1 MRAIILSD
9 THGSRNKLCETV
21 AALGDFD
28 VLVHLGD
35 GASDLDAVR
44 PYINADIIAVQGN
57 NDIFTNLPE
66 WRAIELCG
74 QKVYCCHG
82 HNAGVRGKRDTLA
95 RLAREAGCSLAF
107 YGHTHSQADETID
120 GVRCMNPGSIGYPVG
135 GRAVIEMT
143 DDGGETNIRFITGL

>member
-35 GASDLDAVR
+35 GASDPDPVR
-44 PYINADIIAVQGN
+44 PYKNADSMAVKGN
-57 NDIFTNLPE
+57 NDIFTNLPGG
-66 WRAIELCG
+66 RARDLGG

-82 HNAGVRGKRDTLA
+82 QKAGVRGRRDPLA
-95 RLAREAGCSLAF
+95 RLAREAGCTLAF

-120 GVRCMNPGSIGYPVG
+120 GVRCMKPGSIG
-135 GRAVIEMT
+135 
-143 DDGGETNIRFITGL
+143 